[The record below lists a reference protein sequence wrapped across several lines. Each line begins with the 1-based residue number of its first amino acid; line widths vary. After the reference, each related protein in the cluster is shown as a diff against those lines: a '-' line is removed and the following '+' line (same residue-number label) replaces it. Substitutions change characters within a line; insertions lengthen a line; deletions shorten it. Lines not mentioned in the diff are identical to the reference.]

1 MSNTTSWSGACRP
14 LESPALGIC
23 RPLVAPPRSRCRGRR
38 GRASGTQGAT
48 LAVAPGCAAT
58 LTCEAGQTGCVAA
71 PTHPPRPLVSAH
83 SHADA
88 ASLAQGG
95 GNATLDNYMENEN
108 DAQISALL
116 GKVNQLKQVSVQ
128 IGDHVREDNRLLGG
142 MSDQFDTSG
151 SMLGGTV
158 KRLSALANS
167 KDGWHMVYL
176 AMFVVL
182 VFLFIY
188 KMTR

>member
-1 MSNTTSWSGACRP
+1 M
-14 LESPALGIC
+14 
-23 RPLVAPPRSRCRGRR
+23 
-38 GRASGTQGAT
+38 
-48 LAVAPGCAAT
+48 
-58 LTCEAGQTGCVAA
+58 
-71 PTHPPRPLVSAH
+71 SAH

>member
-1 MSNTTSWSGACRP
+1 MPSAGKRPACARP
-14 LESPALGIC
+14 LECPRARGV
-23 RPLVAPPRSRCRGRR
+23 VAHAEARAAARR
-38 GRASGTQGAT
+38 RT

-58 LTCEAGQTGCVAA
+58 LTCEAGQTGCAAAA
-71 PTHPPRPLVSAH
+71 PTHPPRPLVPAH

>member
-1 MSNTTSWSGACRP
+1 MSVRAGSRP
-14 LESPALGIC
+14 LEV
-23 RPLVAPPRSRCRGRR
+23 PLSRSRGSRSTHSGAAAHA
-38 GRASGTQGAT
+38 GGTQQA
-48 LAVAPGCAAT
+48 APGCAAT
-58 LTCEAGQTGCVAA
+58 LTCEAGQTGCATV
-71 PTHPPRPLVSAH
+71 PTYLPRPLVSAH

-128 IGDHVREDNRLLGG
+128 IGDHVREDNKLLGG

-158 KRLSALANS
+158 KRLSALASS

>member
-1 MSNTTSWSGACRP
+1 MAC
-14 LESPALGIC
+14 G
-23 RPLVAPPRSRCRGRR
+23 V
-38 GRASGTQGAT
+38 
-48 LAVAPGCAAT
+48 T
-58 LTCEAGQTGCVAA
+58 LTCEAGQTGCAAA
-71 PTHPPRPLVSAH
+71 PTHPLRPPVSAD
-83 SHADA
+83 SHAVA
-88 ASLAQGG
+88 APLAQGG
-95 GNATLDNYMENEN
+95 GNATLDNHMENEN

-128 IGDHVREDNRLLGG
+128 IGDHVREDNKLLNG
-142 MSDQFDTSG
+142 MGDQFDTSG

-158 KRLSALANS
+158 KRLTALASS
-167 KDGWHMVYL
+167 KDGWHMIYL

>member
-1 MSNTTSWSGACRP
+1 MRSNP
-14 LESPALGIC
+14 D
-23 RPLVAPPRSRCRGRR
+23 VRGRPNRVRCCCPDPSSPPARARSLAR
-38 GRASGTQGAT
+38 GR
-48 LAVAPGCAAT
+48 
-58 LTCEAGQTGCVAA
+58 
-71 PTHPPRPLVSAH
+71 
-83 SHADA
+83 

>member
-1 MSNTTSWSGACRP
+1 
-14 LESPALGIC
+14 
-23 RPLVAPPRSRCRGRR
+23 VAAFARRRRRRCG
-38 GRASGTQGAT
+38 
-48 LAVAPGCAAT
+48 VT
-58 LTCEAGQTGCVAA
+58 LTCEAGQTGCAA
-71 PTHPPRPLVSAH
+71 ASTHPTCPLVSAD
-83 SHADA
+83 SHVSA
-88 ASLAQGG
+88 APLAQGY
-95 GNATLDNYMENEN
+95 GNATLDNHMENEN

-128 IGDHVREDNRLLGG
+128 IGDHVREDNKLLNG
-142 MSDQFDTSG
+142 MGDQFDTSG

-158 KRLSALANS
+158 KRLTALANS